1 MLWTFSAAQT
11 LPAPEMEARPGDKSI
26 TLTIVQGGDCD
37 DKALVH
43 FWRVSH
49 CASKLSSSSGAGRA
63 DTSNNRMDAVQQ
75 AVEGGSGEEY
85 YDYYDD
91 SDMKPAS
98 RDNKSSGQSPSRS
111 MACVNNLH
119 QVTDRR
125 GVIVIDR

>member
-11 LPAPEMEARPGDKSI
+11 LPAPEMEARPGDRSI

-49 CASKLSSSSGAGRA
+49 CASKLSSSSGGRA
-63 DTSNNRMDAVQQ
+63 DTSSNKMDAVQ

-91 SDMKPAS
+91 SDMKPGTS
-98 RDNKSSGQSPSRS
+98 RDIKSGPSPSRS

>member
-11 LPAPEMEARPGDKSI
+11 LPAPEMEARPGDRSI

-49 CASKLSSSSGAGRA
+49 CASTLSSSTAGGS
-63 DTSNNRMDAVQQ
+63 DSTNNKMDVQ

-91 SDMKPAS
+91 SDMKH
-98 RDNKSSGQSPSRS
+98 RDIKSGPSLSRS

>member
-1 MLWTFSAAQT
+1 
-11 LPAPEMEARPGDKSI
+11 MEARPGDRSI

-49 CASKLSSSSGAGRA
+49 CASTLSSSSSSSGGRA
-63 DTSNNRMDAVQQ
+63 DSTNNRMDAQQ

-91 SDMKPAS
+91 SDLKHSS
-98 RDNKSSGQSPSRS
+98 RDIKSGPSPSRS